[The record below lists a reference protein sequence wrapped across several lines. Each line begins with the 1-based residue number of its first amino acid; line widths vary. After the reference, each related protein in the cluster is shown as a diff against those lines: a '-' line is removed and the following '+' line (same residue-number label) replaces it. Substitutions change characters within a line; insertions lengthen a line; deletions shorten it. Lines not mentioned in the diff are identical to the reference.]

1 MNKAGIIFLLLIVMA
16 GCTASKNGR
25 TAAKIFEGQNQ
36 GSNPVLRIVYS
47 ANTYGQFKPEAG

>member
-1 MNKAGIIFLLLIVMA
+1 MNKAGIVLLLLIIMA

-25 TAAKIFEGQNQ
+25 TDAKMFEGQNQ
-36 GSNPVLRIVYS
+36 GSFPVLRIVYS